1 MSNTVIQTKHRF
13 RLALGR
19 GPEAVTAS
27 ALTVAATATTAVTHG
42 RRIAQRQCRGMG
54 VGRLDTLHLPGYAVG
69 PFLVTNSDDGN
80 LTYLTNDGVLV
91 SVVRRLCIPT
101 SF

>member
-69 PFLVTNSDDGN
+69 PFLVTNSDELEGRFRGRN
-80 LTYLTNDGVLV
+80 VLV
-91 SVVRRLCIPT
+91 TEDLTKLS
-101 SF
+101 